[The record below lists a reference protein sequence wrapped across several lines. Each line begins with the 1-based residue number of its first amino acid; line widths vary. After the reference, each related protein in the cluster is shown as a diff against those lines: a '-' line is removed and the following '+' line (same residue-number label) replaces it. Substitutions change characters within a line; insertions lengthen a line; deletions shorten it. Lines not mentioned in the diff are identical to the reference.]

1 MIIET
6 MILAGASLV
15 SGLCIGRACK
25 KAKEPVINNHY
36 GDVNNNTNSNNVSN
50 SHNTNVDSHTDNK
63 HHMNDSEEILSEIA
77 RLINDMEKERE
88 LKEMLKKNEEILNKY
103 RK

>member
-36 GDVNNNTNSNNVSN
+36 G
-50 SHNTNVDSHTDNK
+50 
-63 HHMNDSEEILSEIA
+63 EEILSEIA

-88 LKEMLKKNEEILNKY
+88 LKEMLKKNEEIK
-103 RK
+103 K